1 MSFKAGDKVKIKEAC
16 SGTVAGEICTL
27 REAESM
33 AGERNLW
40 AKGKDSLGKGCKHP
54 EYWKKV
60 GKEKPVRFVVFYDEI
75 DRDPAEKF
83 TSRKELV
90 AWIKEA
96 KENKDIIFDSIEVY
110 PVGERLEVEIKTNV
124 SLKRKSRG

>member
-1 MSFKAGDKVKIKEAC
+1 MSFKAGDKVKIKISC

-33 AGERNLW
+33 TGERNLW

-60 GKEKPVRFVVFYDEI
+60 GKEKPVKFIAIYDETG
-75 DRDPAEKF
+75 RDPAEKF

-96 KENKDIIFDSIEVY
+96 KEDEDIIFDSIEVY
-110 PVGERLEVEIKTNV
+110 PVGKRLEVEMKVNV
-124 SLKRKSRG
+124 SLRAGR